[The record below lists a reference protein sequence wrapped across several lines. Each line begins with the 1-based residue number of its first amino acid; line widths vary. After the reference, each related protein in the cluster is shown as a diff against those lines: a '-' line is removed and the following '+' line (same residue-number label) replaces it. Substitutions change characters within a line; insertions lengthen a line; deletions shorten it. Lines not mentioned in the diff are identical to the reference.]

1 LSAGALA
8 CPICARELRGAADGT
23 LACEPCSRSYGTF
36 QGVRDLRANLGH
48 DPEPWPVPRAELER
62 ALAALEGGAA
72 FKAALEA
79 LLLELS
85 DEEADRLMQLLR
97 ESRGAWAPLLRVPEA
112 GAQAPRALLVG
123 NALSGTAVALAV
135 SGFEVTLFEPSGE
148 RLRFA
153 RFRGEALAPGRT
165 QVFLGG
171 DGPALPFAA
180 QSFELVVQEDGLPRR
195 GGPWGHDLG
204 ECRRVCAG
212 ELALVADNRLAYKR
226 ATGRRGVFVV
236 PSPLAYARSAV
247 APRSG
252 ERSLAGYRRALGAA
266 GFGPARAFALY
277 PHAREFSQV
286 VALDERAPRLA
297 VGPKEETN
305 RLKLLGW
312 RAGLFPL
319 FTPSFALFAGR
330 SAVAEARTRA
340 ERVLE
345 ELGRRTGEGSAEI
358 DQLIAT
364 RGNTVVILT
373 SGAGG
378 EADPRGRW
386 CIHVPLSPSQR
397 AQVERNHATLE
408 LLARR
413 FAALPAPE
421 ALFSGEIE
429 GTYLA
434 CERRLEGLS
443 APQLTG
449 DAGPARR
456 MLADAS
462 RHLAQLVVE
471 PARPLGGDEFEELL
485 GVRFDLVARFAAVPS
500 TLGWLERMR
509 AEAREALVG
518 RSFPRVLQH
527 ADLRSK
533 HVQVLRDGSVVGF
546 LDWGS
551 SEMGDLPYFDLLHL
565 LVHER
570 KQEAQLGAGEAWRL
584 VRGREGLRAHEAAA
598 LEDHARR
605 LGLDETYCRT
615 VEGLYPVLVAAMAE
629 RNWDYSRPRWLHRQ
643 FEV

>member
-1 LSAGALA
+1 LKAWALA
-8 CPICARELRGAADGT
+8 CPICARELRDAADGT
-23 LACEPCSRSYGTF
+23 FACEPCSRAFGRS
-36 QGVRDLRANLGH
+36 QGLRDLRAGAG
-48 DPEPWPVPRAELER
+48 DGPEPLPVPRAELRR
-62 ALAALEGGAA
+62 ALAALENGKG
-72 FKAALEA
+72 FKSALEA
-79 LLLELS
+79 LLLALA

-97 ESRGAWAPLLRVPEA
+97 ESRGAWAPLLRVPA
-112 GAQAPRALLVG
+112 LGAQGPRALLIG

-135 SGFEVTLFEPSGE
+135 SGFEVTLLEPSLE

-153 RFRGEALAPGRT
+153 HFRGESLAPGRT
-165 QVFLGG
+165 QALLGG
-171 DGPALPFAA
+171 DGPALPFAS
-180 QSFELVVQEDGLPRR
+180 QSFELVVQEEGLPRR

-236 PSPLAYARSAV
+236 PGPFAYARSAL
-247 APRSG
+247 APRAG

-266 GFGPARAFALY
+266 GFEPPRAFALY

-286 VALDERAPRLA
+286 VALDERGPRLA
-297 VGPKEETN
+297 VGPKEELN

-330 SAVAEARTRA
+330 SALADAPTRA
-340 ERVLE
+340 ERILD
-345 ELGRRTGEGSAEI
+345 ELWSRTGEGPAAI

-378 EADPRGRW
+378 ERDPRGRW

-413 FAALPAPE
+413 FPVVPAPE
-421 ALFSGEIE
+421 PLFCGEIE
-429 GTYLA
+429 GVYLA
-434 CERRLEGLS
+434 CERRLEGLT

-449 DAGPARR
+449 EPAAARR
-456 MLADAS
+456 MLADLA
-462 RHLAQLVVE
+462 RHLAELVVE
-471 PARPLGGDEFEELL
+471 PARPLGEVEFEELL
-485 GVRFDLVARFAAVPS
+485 GRRFELVARFAVVPS
-500 TLGWLERMR
+500 TLAWLERLR
-509 AEAREALVG
+509 GEAREALIG

-533 HVQVLRDGSVVGF
+533 HVQVRRDGSVVGL

-551 SEMGDLPYFDLLHL
+551 SEIGDLPYFDLLHL

-584 VRGREGLRAHEAAA
+584 VRGGERLRAHEAAA

-605 LGLDETYCRT
+605 LGLE
-615 VEGLYPVLVAAMAE
+615 EGYRRAIEGIYPVLVAAMAE